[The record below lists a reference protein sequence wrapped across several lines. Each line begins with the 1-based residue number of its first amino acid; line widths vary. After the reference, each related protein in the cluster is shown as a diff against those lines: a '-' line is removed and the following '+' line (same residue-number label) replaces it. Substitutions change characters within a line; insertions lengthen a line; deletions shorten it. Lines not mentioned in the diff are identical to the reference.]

1 MRVRFVCRALIFLFW
16 EDVDIMTITPILE
29 NYLEAIYLKSNN
41 GYSVRVTDMANQLG
55 ISKSGVNRAVNSL
68 CALGLV
74 EHRTYGGIKITAEG
88 RHYAKKMIYKK
99 ELVTRFFMHTLDLS
113 EQDARAE
120 AECIE
125 HTVGEKTVD
134 KIAAYLNA

>member
-1 MRVRFVCRALIFLFW
+1 
-16 EDVDIMTITPILE
+16 MTITPILE
-29 NYLEAIYLKSNN
+29 NYLEAIYLKSAN
-41 GYSVRVTDMANQLG
+41 GYSVRITDMSRQLG

-74 EHRTYGGIKITAEG
+74 DHRSYGGIKITDEG
-88 RHYAKKMIYKK
+88 RKYAKKLIYKK
-99 ELVTRFFMHTLDLS
+99 ELVTRFFMHTLNLS

-120 AECIE
+120 AACIE
-125 HTVGEKTVD
+125 HKENKKTVD